1 MLSNLSEAAQQ
12 RWDMKLR
19 VLVPEA
25 KTSWQSP
32 ATSHDGQFLPRGAVR
47 RGDKKGKPTKV
58 MWQGFEHLALAQ

>member
-1 MLSNLSEAAQQ
+1 MSEAAQQ

-19 VLVPEA
+19 VLVPETE
-25 KTSWQSP
+25 TSWQFP
-32 ATSHDGQFLPRGAVR
+32 AASHDGQFLPPKAVR

>member
-12 RWDMKLR
+12 RWDMRLGL
-19 VLVPEA
+19 LVPET

-32 ATSHDGQFLPRGAVR
+32 ATSRDGQFLPCGAVR

-58 MWQGFEHLALAQ
+58 R